1 MPCQPRLNI
10 WQIEEVYGND
20 DFVVA
25 SRGDVIARC
34 IATGVACTKGE
45 ARLFRIQQG
54 TDGLKNEA
62 LRGLLALLEF
72 SPFGLV
78 EWRKSGW

>member
-1 MPCQPRLNI
+1 MYCDRCGLN
-10 WQIEEVYGND
+10 E
-20 DFVVA
+20 
-25 SRGDVIARC
+25 
-34 IATGVACTKGE
+34 GE

-72 SPFGLV
+72 NPIGLV
-78 EWRKSGW
+78 EWRKSGWR